1 MLLGIRGERDMRV
14 VSGTTLILVCTIC
27 LRMRHRISFRQKRR
41 ATMVIEL
48 LQLVFQ
54 LQLIVVALAALLIA
68 MAYLL
73 FAEMQNADRYRNA
86 LIRQRQRRVED

>member
-1 MLLGIRGERDMRV
+1 
-14 VSGTTLILVCTIC
+14 
-27 LRMRHRISFRQKRR
+27 
-41 ATMVIEL
+41 MVIEL

>member
-14 VSGTTLILVCTIC
+14 VSDTTLILVCTIC

-68 MAYLL
+68 MAYFL
-73 FAEMQNADRYRNA
+73 FAEMNSADTYRRA
-86 LIRQRQRRVED
+86 LIRQRQRREN